1 MISDADK
8 RVILECAK
16 KYDASRVLLHTSS
29 TDEGDEGDGIVIGVD
44 GIHPPAFFQFQAEL
58 SKLLSVPVD
67 VVDLSSKSSFTKVI
81 EENGVKIYG

>member
-8 RVILECAK
+8 KVIVECAK
-16 KYDASRVLLHTSS
+16 RHSASRILVHPSS
-29 TDEGDEGDGIVIGVD
+29 ADQGDEGDGIVLGVD

-67 VVDLSSKSSFTKVI
+67 VVDLSTKSSFTKVI